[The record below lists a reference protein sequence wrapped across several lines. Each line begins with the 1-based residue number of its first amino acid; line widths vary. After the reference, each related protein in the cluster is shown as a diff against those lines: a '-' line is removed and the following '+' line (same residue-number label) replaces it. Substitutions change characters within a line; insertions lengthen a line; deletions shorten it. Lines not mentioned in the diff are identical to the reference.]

1 MVSSPTPGVD
11 SEDEAQAQAFDREAL
26 DELLEER
33 MEENEEKLLEPW
45 TAMIEEADLQAEIDR
60 TVRSLGIFF
69 RKWVVEIMFVL
80 SQKGTMRFNELK
92 SSLDGISSRTLS
104 KRLTELDEQG
114 LVDRTLYDEMPVRTD
129 YELTEKGADVANL
142 ALPMIVY
149 LRLHGPRE

>member
-1 MVSSPTPGVD
+1 MVSNTTPGVAGEGGGD
-11 SEDEAQAQAFDREAL
+11 SSLDREVLDAL
-26 DELLEER
+26 LADR
-33 MEENEEKLLEPW
+33 IEENQAELLEPW
-45 TAMIEEADLQAEIDR
+45 TAMVEEADLQAEIDR

-80 SQKGTMRFNELK
+80 SQKGTLRFNELK

-104 KRLTELDEQG
+104 KRLTELEDQG

>member
-1 MVSSPTPGVD
+1 MVSGSTPGVARGED
-11 SEDEAQAQAFDREAL
+11 DEASLDLQVLEDRLRERIEDNEA
-26 DELLEER
+26 ELLD
-33 MEENEEKLLEPW
+33 PW
-45 TAMIEEADLQAEIDR
+45 AAMIETADLQAEIDR

-80 SQKGTMRFNELK
+80 SQKGTLRFNELK

-104 KRLTELDEQG
+104 KRLSELEEQG

-129 YELTEKGADVANL
+129 YELTDKGADVANL